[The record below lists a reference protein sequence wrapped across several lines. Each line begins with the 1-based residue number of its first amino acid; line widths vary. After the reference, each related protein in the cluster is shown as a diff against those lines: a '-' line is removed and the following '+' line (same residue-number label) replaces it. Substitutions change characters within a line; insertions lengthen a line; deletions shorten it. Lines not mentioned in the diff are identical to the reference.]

1 MKQKGFFLPLF
12 SASQILFSITIEKA
26 FSPHSGKTFSFF
38 FPLTAAEDFKVSKGS
53 KKHFSV

>member
-38 FPLTAAEDFKVSKGS
+38 LLTAAEDFKVSKGS
-53 KKHFSV
+53 KKHFSI